1 MNCAGG
7 LGRGPGTGSP
17 APRLQIVKEQVEK
30 DKTSILAVLHRDTE
44 IAEAFIIFEDG
55 EDFDIC

>member
-1 MNCAGG
+1 MST
-7 LGRGPGTGSP
+7 GPGTGSA

-44 IAEAFIIFEDG
+44 IAEAFIIFEG